1 MQQTLER
8 IVESERF
15 NINALYTSLWPLIE
29 AEAAFT
35 PHLTAIRTRLGT
47 KEYRYLGEAII
58 RHVFLIEPVKGL
70 GVTTTK
76 YRVRWWPELAD
87 DPRFCAFP
95 ECVEL
100 AGTLLEQ
107 LAAGWLG
114 KLEHFELTQLCY
126 DYSVIPYE
134 VPIDYIDRPAIG
146 DPTARIHR
154 LGNLAWTFTDNMLRT
169 VKLRKYLFDPATS
182 PDAFFFK
189 KVLDDK
195 IKVKTYLTDRVLTG
209 DNKTNREK
217 RWEVH
222 PSSVHFAFRRTAME
236 IEYVLITQLCA
247 FAGFPK
253 EFKEKL
259 QQQGILPAELPTFR
273 CPITQEPMSFA
284 AFKQELLNPT
294 HGKSDF
300 QVGHLNPLKLD
311 DPTDTASGHTAH
323 NISWISA
330 HGNRIQGP
338 MSLANVRALLQQ
350 IAHNYQEQGLV

>member
-8 IVESERF
+8 MAESERF
-15 NINALYTSLWPLIE
+15 NMNALYTVLWPLIDE
-29 AEAAFT
+29 EVSFS
-35 PHLTAIRTRLGT
+35 PHLSTIRQRLGA
-47 KEYRYLGEAII
+47 KEYRHLGKALI
-58 RHVFLIEPVKGL
+58 RHVFLIEPVKGI

-76 YRVRWWPELAD
+76 YRVRWWTELAD
-87 DPRFCAFP
+87 DPRFCPFA
-95 ECVEL
+95 ECVEIASSL
-100 AGTLLEQ
+100 MEQ
-107 LAAGWLG
+107 LTGWLDTA
-114 KLEHFELTQLCY
+114 EHVELTQLYY
-126 DYSVIPYE
+126 DYLIIHYE
-134 VPIDYIDRPAIG
+134 VPLDYIERPAST
-146 DPTARIHR
+146 DLTTRIHR
-154 LGNLAWTFTDNMLRT
+154 RGNLAWTFTDAMLRT

-209 DNKTNREK
+209 ENKSNREK

-222 PSSVHFAFRRTAME
+222 PRSVHFALRRTSME
-236 IEYVLITQLCA
+236 IEYVLIRQLCA
-247 FAGFPK
+247 FAGFP
-253 EFKEKL
+253 EQFKAQL
-259 QQQGILPAELPTFR
+259 QAQGILPAELPTYR
-273 CPITQEPMSFA
+273 CPITLEPMSFD
-284 AFKQELLNPT
+284 AFKDALLNPT

-311 DPTDTASGHTAH
+311 DPTDTASGHTAD

-338 MSLANVRALLQQ
+338 MSLASVRALLQQ